1 MKKAIGEI
9 ENNIYRVDEDAETT
23 MENGI
28 TTCCGYDFGLD
39 GFDPTIC
46 FCPKC
51 GRKIRK
57 N

>member
-1 MKKAIGEI
+1 MKKAIDEI
-9 ENNIYRVDEDAETT
+9 ENNIYPANEYAETT

-51 GRKIRK
+51 GRKIRRK
-57 N
+57 

>member
-1 MKKAIGEI
+1 MKKAIDEI
-9 ENNIYRVDEDAETT
+9 ENNIYPADEYAETT
-23 MENGI
+23 MEDGI

-51 GRKIRK
+51 GRKIRRK
-57 N
+57 